1 MVARTLKR
9 ALYLIVATAGV
20 GFAMAALLLLTR
32 TVQKSD
38 DFDRLQDIIV
48 AINIAGGMLL
58 LAMLI
63 GNLTRLARDYRDNVP
78 GAKLKARMVGMFV
91 GLAVLPLLVVF
102 YFSTQFI
109 NRGIDSW
116 FNIEVEEGLENALEL
131 SRAALELQKRRNLAS
146 TQSAAQRLSLVTD
159 AQAVFELSILR
170 REAGASEMT
179 LYGSNNT
186 VLATSSGSATA
197 GLPKPLNEEVVLQ
210 MQQGRPFVSLES
222 LADGGVEIRTAVVF
236 RHRVGRSREARV
248 VQGYYP
254 VTDRL
259 AEMVGSVE
267 RSFQEYQQLVFF
279 REDLKDLL
287 TVTLAF
293 VLLLSLLAAIYGAFV
308 LSRRLVA
315 PIQDLVAGT
324 RAVAMGDFDTR
335 LPAPSRDEIGFLIS
349 SFNDMTQRLATAR
362 REASLNQALVEA
374 ERTNLEV
381 ILARLSTGVVALE
394 ADLTIRN
401 ANQAA
406 GAILGVDLVHR
417 SGEKLVDV
425 ARENALLEQFVDV
438 ARVHLDAGETEWR
451 EQIVLRGEV
460 GRRVLTCAC
469 TTLPGDE
476 NHAAGYVV
484 VFDDI
489 TALLQAQ
496 RDAAW
501 GEVARRLAH
510 EIKNPL
516 TPIQLSAERM
526 RHKYL
531 HSMPEEEAQVLD
543 RATHTIV
550 QQVEAMKEMVNAFS
564 DYARAPDI
572 EIARF
577 DLDKL
582 VHEVVDL
589 YRAQESAVKIVL
601 TSDPTLPPLEAD
613 MGRVRQMLHNLIR
626 NAVEALEHTD
636 DARIDVHVSAAEID
650 SVPMVQIR
658 VEDNGP
664 GFQAGS
670 VNQVFDPYV
679 TTKPKGTGLGLAIV
693 KKLVEEHVGTIQAA
707 NRAVGGAMISIR
719 LPVDEAAREMM
730 ITLAPG
736 RADRRR
742 EQAWPTRTYSSST
755 TKPISEI

>member
-1 MVARTLKR
+1 MVARTLRR
-9 ALYLIVATAGV
+9 AVYILVATSGV
-20 GFAMAALLLLTR
+20 GLALVALFLLTQ
-32 TVQKSD
+32 TVQKSA
-38 DFDRLQDIIV
+38 DFDRMQEIILW
-48 AINIAGGMLL
+48 INMIGGVLL
-58 LAMLI
+58 FALLI
-63 GNLTRLARDYRDNVP
+63 GNLARLFRDYRKNVP

-91 GLAVLPLLVVF
+91 GLAVLPLIVVF

-116 FNIEVEEGLENALEL
+116 FNVEVEDGLNNALAL
-131 SRAALELQKRRNLAS
+131 SRAALEFQKRRNLQS
-146 TQSAAQRLSLVTD
+146 TQAAAQRLSVANDRQL
-159 AQAVFELSILR
+159 VFELGMLR
-170 REAGASEMT
+170 RESGASEMT
-179 LYGSNNT
+179 LYGDNNT
-186 VLATSSGSATA
+186 VLATSSDSATA
-197 GLPKPLNEEVVLQ
+197 SLPELLTEEVILQ
-210 MQQGRPFVSLES
+210 MQQARPFVSPMAS
-222 LADGGVEIRTAVVF
+222 GRVEVRTAVVF
-236 RHRVGRSREARV
+236 TYRGGRTQQARV
-248 VQGYYP
+248 VQALYP

-259 AEMVGSVE
+259 GKMVGSVE
-267 RSFQEYQQLVFF
+267 RSYQEYQQLVFF

-287 TVTLAF
+287 TWTLAF
-293 VLLLSLLAAIYGAFV
+293 VLLLSLLTAIAGAFI

-324 RAVAMGDFDTR
+324 RAVAMGDFDMR
-335 LPAPSRDEIGFLIS
+335 LPTPTRDEIGFLIS

-362 REASLNQALVEA
+362 REASLSQALVEA

-381 ILARLSTGVVALE
+381 ILARLSTGVLALE
-394 ADLTIRN
+394 SDLRIRN

-406 GAILGVDLVHR
+406 GSILGVDLENR
-417 SGEKLVDV
+417 SGDLLVE
-425 ARENALLEQFVDV
+425 AASGYPLLEQFVDV

-469 TTLPGDE
+469 TALPGDE
-476 NHAAGYVV
+476 DHAAGYVV

-531 HSMPEEEAQVLD
+531 HTMPEEEAQILD

-564 DYARAPDI
+564 DYARAPDMDI
-572 EIARF
+572 GRF
-577 DLDKL
+577 DLDRL

-589 YRAQESAVKIVL
+589 YRAQESALRIVL
-601 TSDPTLPPLEAD
+601 TSDPTMPMIEAD
-613 MGRVRQMLHNLIR
+613 MGRIRQILHNLLR
-626 NAVEALEHTD
+626 NAVEALENSTD
-636 DARIDVHVSAAEID
+636 GQIDVHVSAAEID
-650 SVPMVQIR
+650 GVDIVQIK

-664 GFQAGS
+664 GFHAGS
-670 VNQVFDPYV
+670 ESQIFDPYV

-693 KKLVEEHVGTIQAA
+693 KKLVEEHIGSIRAR
-707 NRAVGGAMISIR
+707 NRKDGGAMISIR
-719 LPVDEAAREMM
+719 LPLNEAARELM
-730 ITLAPG
+730 IAKAPG
-736 RADRRR
+736 RAEKRR
-742 EQAWPTRTYSSST
+742 EQA
-755 TKPISEI
+755 

>member
-1 MVARTLKR
+1 MVARKIKR
-9 ALYLIVATAGV
+9 FFYGLIGASGVALAV
-20 GFAMAALLLLTR
+20 AALFLLTR

-38 DFDRLQDIIV
+38 DFDRLQDVILL
-48 AINIAGGMLL
+48 INIAGGVLL
-58 LAMLI
+58 IAMLV
-63 GNLTRLARDYRDNVP
+63 GNLARLARDYRENVP

-102 YFSTQFI
+102 YFSMQFI

-116 FNIEVEEGLENALEL
+116 FDVQVEEGLDNALTL
-131 SRAALELQKRRNLAS
+131 SRAALEIQKRRNLRS
-146 TQSAAQRLSLVTD
+146 TEAVAQRLSIVNDRQT
-159 AQAVFELSILR
+159 VFELSMLR
-170 REAGASEMT
+170 RESGASEMT
-179 LYGSNNT
+179 MYGDNNT
-186 VLATSSGSATA
+186 VLATSTDSSTA
-197 GLPKPLNEEVVLQ
+197 SLPKPLSEEVVLQ
-210 MQQGRPFVSLES
+210 MQQGRPFVSLEAQ
-222 LADGGVEIRTAVVF
+222 ADGGVVVRTAVVF
-236 RHRVGRSREARV
+236 THRAGRIQQARV
-248 VQGYYP
+248 VQAYYP
-254 VTDRL
+254 VQDRL
-259 AEMVGSVE
+259 AEMVNSVE
-267 RSFQEYQQLVFF
+267 RSYQEYQQLVFF
-279 REDLKDLL
+279 REDLKTLL
-287 TVTLAF
+287 SLTLAF

-335 LPAPSRDEIGFLIS
+335 LPTPSRDEIGFLIS
-349 SFNDMTQRLATAR
+349 SFNDMTQRLASAR
-362 REASLNQALVEA
+362 REASLSQALVEA

-381 ILARLSTGVVALE
+381 ILARLSTGVLALE
-394 ADLTIRN
+394 TDLTIRN
-401 ANQAA
+401 VNQAA
-406 GAILGVDLVHR
+406 GAILGVELERMRGKPLVEAAK
-417 SGEKLVDV
+417 GQP
-425 ARENALLEQFVDV
+425 LLEQFVDV

-476 NHAAGYVV
+476 DHAAGYVV

-531 HSMPEEEAQVLD
+531 HTMADDEAQVLD

-564 DYARAPDI
+564 DYARAPDM
-572 EIARF
+572 EMSRF

-589 YRAQESAVKIVL
+589 YRAQRADVRIVL
-601 TSDPTLPPLEAD
+601 TSDPTMPMIDAD

-626 NAVEALEHTD
+626 NAAEALENVPD
-636 DARIDVHVSAAEID
+636 GQIDVHVSAAEID
-650 SVPMVQIR
+650 GVDIVQIK

-664 GFQAGS
+664 GFQDGTVS
-670 VNQVFDPYV
+670 QIFDPYV

-693 KKLVEEHVGTIQAA
+693 KKLVEEHVGSIRAG
-707 NRAVGGAMISIR
+707 NREDGGAMISIR
-719 LPVDEAAREMM
+719 LPLNEAARELMM
-730 ITLAPG
+730 AKAPG
-736 RADRRR
+736 RAEQRR
-742 EQAWPTRTYSSST
+742 EQA
-755 TKPISEI
+755 

>member
-1 MVARTLKR
+1 
-9 ALYLIVATAGV
+9 
-20 GFAMAALLLLTR
+20 
-32 TVQKSD
+32 
-38 DFDRLQDIIV
+38 
-48 AINIAGGMLL
+48 
-58 LAMLI
+58 
-63 GNLTRLARDYRDNVP
+63 
-78 GAKLKARMVGMFV
+78 
-91 GLAVLPLLVVF
+91 
-102 YFSTQFI
+102 
-109 NRGIDSW
+109 
-116 FNIEVEEGLENALEL
+116 L
-131 SRAALELQKRRNLAS
+131 S
-146 TQSAAQRLSLVTD
+146 
-159 AQAVFELSILR
+159 
-170 REAGASEMT
+170 
-179 LYGSNNT
+179 
-186 VLATSSGSATA
+186 
-197 GLPKPLNEEVVLQ
+197 
-210 MQQGRPFVSLES
+210 
-222 LADGGVEIRTAVVF
+222 
-236 RHRVGRSREARV
+236 
-248 VQGYYP
+248 
-254 VTDRL
+254 
-259 AEMVGSVE
+259 
-267 RSFQEYQQLVFF
+267 
-279 REDLKDLL
+279 
-287 TVTLAF
+287 
-293 VLLLSLLAAIYGAFV
+293 
-308 LSRRLVA
+308 
-315 PIQDLVAGT
+315 
-324 RAVAMGDFDTR
+324 
-335 LPAPSRDEIGFLIS
+335 
-349 SFNDMTQRLATAR
+349 
-362 REASLNQALVEA
+362 QALVEA

-406 GAILGVDLVHR
+406 GAILGVDLENR
-417 SGEKLVDV
+417 RGENLVDV
-425 ARENALLEQFVDV
+425 AGENALLEQFVDV
-438 ARVHLDAGETEWR
+438 ARVHLDTGETEWR

-476 NHAAGYVV
+476 SHAAGYVV

-531 HSMPEEEAQVLD
+531 QTMPEEEAQVLD

-589 YRAQESAVKIVL
+589 YRAQESTVKIVL
-601 TSDPTLPPLEAD
+601 TSDPTLPKIDAD

-626 NAVEALEHTD
+626 NAVEALENTA

-650 SVPMVQIR
+650 GVEMVQIK

-664 GFQAGS
+664 GFQAGT
-670 VNQVFDPYV
+670 VNQIFDPYV

-693 KKLVEEHVGTIQAA
+693 KKLVEEHVGSIRAA
-707 NRAVGGAMISIR
+707 NRSDGGAMISIR
-719 LPVDEAAREMM
+719 LPINESARGLM
-730 ITLAPG
+730 IARAPG

-742 EQAWPTRTYSSST
+742 EQA
-755 TKPISEI
+755 

>member
-9 ALYLIVATAGV
+9 ALYIVIATLGV
-20 GFAMAALLLLTR
+20 GMALAALFLLTQ
-32 TVQKSD
+32 TVQRSA
-38 DFDRLQDIIV
+38 DFDRMQEIILWT
-48 AINIAGGMLL
+48 NIIGGVLL
-58 LAMLI
+58 FALLV
-63 GNLTRLARDYRDNVP
+63 GNLSRLFSDYRKNVP

-91 GLAVLPLLVVF
+91 GLAVLPLIVVF

-116 FNIEVEEGLENALEL
+116 FNVEVEDGLDNALAL
-131 SRAALELQKRRNLAS
+131 SRAALEFQKRRNLQS
-146 TQSAAQRLSLVTD
+146 TQLAAQRLAVANERQLVS
-159 AQAVFELSILR
+159 QLGMLR
-170 REAGASEMT
+170 RESGASEMT
-179 LYGSNNT
+179 LYGDNNT
-186 VLATSSGSATA
+186 VLATSTDSATA
-197 GLPKPLNEEVVLQ
+197 SLPKPLSEEVVLQ
-210 MQQGRPFVSLES
+210 MQQARPFVSLES
-222 LADGGVEIRTAVVF
+222 MSSGGVEVRTAVVF
-236 RHRVGRSREARV
+236 TYRGSRAQPARV
-248 VQGYYP
+248 VQAHYP
-254 VTDRL
+254 VADRL
-259 AEMVGSVE
+259 GKMVNSVE
-267 RSFQEYQQLVFF
+267 RSYQEYQQLVFF

-287 TVTLAF
+287 TWTLAF
-293 VLLLSLLAAIYGAFV
+293 VLLLSLLAAIAGAFV

-335 LPAPSRDEIGFLIS
+335 LPTPTRDEIGFLVS

-362 REASLNQALVEA
+362 REASLSQALVEA

-381 ILARLSTGVVALE
+381 ILARLSTGVLALE
-394 ADLTIRN
+394 SDLRIRN

-406 GAILGVDLVHR
+406 GSILGVNLEHRTGVPLVEAAKGH
-417 SGEKLVDV
+417 
-425 ARENALLEQFVDV
+425 ALLEQFVDV

-469 TTLPGDE
+469 TALPGDDD
-476 NHAAGYVV
+476 HAAGYVV

-531 HSMPEEEAQVLD
+531 HTMPAEEAQILD

-564 DYARAPDI
+564 DYARAPDMDLSL
-572 EIARF
+572 F

-589 YRAQESAVKIVL
+589 YRAQESNVRLVL
-601 TSDPTLPPLEAD
+601 ASDPSMPMIEAD
-613 MGRVRQMLHNLIR
+613 MGRVRQILHNLLR
-626 NAVEALEHTD
+626 NAVEALESSAD
-636 DARIDVHVSAAEID
+636 GQIDVHVSAAEID
-650 SVPMVQIR
+650 GVDIIQIK

-664 GFQAGS
+664 GFQTGS
-670 VNQVFDPYV
+670 ISQIFDPYV

-693 KKLVEEHVGTIQAA
+693 KKLVEEHAGSIRAR
-707 NRAVGGAMISIR
+707 NREDGGAMISIR
-719 LPVDEAAREMM
+719 LPLNEAARELM
-730 ITLAPG
+730 IAKAPG
-736 RADRRR
+736 RAEKRR
-742 EQAWPTRTYSSST
+742 EQA
-755 TKPISEI
+755 